1 MTMERTME
9 WIAQAVRQHT
19 PRFIAT
25 ANVDF
30 AAQASRDVELQRLLL
45 SADLVLC
52 DGTPLV
58 WASRWMGAPLP
69 ERVPGSD
76 LVPRICEKAGELG
89 WRLYFLGASEEVL
102 AEARRRL
109 LQKHPGLQIAG
120 MESPPYKPLSEFDH
134 AGINRR
140 IREARTDI
148 LLVAFGCPKQEK
160 WIGMNLQEHGAA
172 VSIGIGA
179 TFDFLAGKFSRA
191 PAWAGALGVEWL
203 YRMAQEPR
211 RLVGRYLFD
220 LIFFARDIRA
230 QRRHLSHHPQ
240 PTANTTMPPT
250 PGWAPIIWTGRADAV
265 SAAELPINLPP
276 GRSRIVLDLSGV
288 PFMDSTGMGRV
299 LTLFKATS
307 AEGVSLAVLA
317 PGQPGDLLRSMRFER
332 MFPVVSSPIE
342 LPGNP
347 SESAGQEGNTLSL
360 LWKQELRAQTADT
373 FYGWAL
379 EQWGLAPG
387 TQTLHLDLSQ
397 CPFMDSTGLGA
408 LLRCV
413 KMVSRRP
420 GATFTI
426 TAAHPNVLNVI
437 RLARLERVLNLPP
450 SG

>member
-1 MTMERTME
+1 MEQTLD
-9 WIAQAVRQHT
+9 WIAAAVRERT

-58 WASRWMGAPLP
+58 WASRWMNAPLP

-76 LVPRICEKAGELG
+76 LVPRICEKAEELG
-89 WRLYFLGASEEVL
+89 WRLYFLGASDEVL
-102 AEARRRL
+102 GEARRRL
-109 LQKHPGLQIAG
+109 LEKHPRLQIAG
-120 MESPPYKPLSEFDH
+120 MESPPYKPLNEFDH

-140 IREARTDI
+140 IREARADI

-191 PAWAGALGVEWL
+191 PGWAGALGIEWL

-211 RLVGRYLFD
+211 RLGGRYLFD
-220 LIFFARDIRA
+220 LFFFANDVRN
-230 QRRHLSHHPQ
+230 QRRHLSPK
-240 PTANTTMPPT
+240 PRAPAT
-250 PGWAPIIWTGRADAV
+250 PVSSRPDGWASLVWNGRADAV
-265 SAAELPINLPP
+265 SAGQLPVRLPH
-276 GRSRIVLDLSGV
+276 GRSRVVLDLSGV

-299 LTLFKATS
+299 VSLFKAAT
-307 AEGVSLAVLA
+307 ETGVTLAVLA
-317 PGQPGDLLRSMRFER
+317 PGQPGDLLRSMRFDR
-332 MFPVVSSPIE
+332 MFPIVSSPAE
-342 LPGNP
+342 LPAAP
-347 SESAGQEGNTLSL
+347 SESSVRNGNILTLS
-360 LWKQELRAQTADT
+360 WQEELRALNSEA
-373 FYGWAL
+373 FYGWVL
-379 EQWGLAPG
+379 EQWALAPEARG
-387 TQTLHLDLSQ
+387 LSLDLSQ

-408 LLRCV
+408 LLRCL

-420 GATFTI
+420 GAAFRI
-426 TAAHPNVLNVI
+426 ASAHASVRNVI
-437 RLARLERVLNLPP
+437 HLARLERVLDLPA
-450 SG
+450 G